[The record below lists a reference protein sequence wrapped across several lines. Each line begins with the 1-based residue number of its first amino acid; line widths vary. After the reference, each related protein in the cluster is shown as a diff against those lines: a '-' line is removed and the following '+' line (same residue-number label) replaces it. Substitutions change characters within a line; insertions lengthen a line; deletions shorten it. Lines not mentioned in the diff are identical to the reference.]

1 MNGILLLLPVFLPL
15 VLGLLSYFLPIRSES
30 CRRLVYSLLILGTTA
45 LAWAAILLCDDG
57 AFTLLHFSTR
67 LTIAFRMDGAARLFA
82 GLSATLW
89 PFTMLYGF
97 DYMRHEKHLHMFWAF
112 FTASFGVTLGIA
124 FSANM
129 MTMYLF
135 YELLTLAT
143 LPLVMQPMT
152 RAAKKAGIK
161 YLVYSISGAALA
173 FIGLVFLAIHDAV
186 DFTLGGHLA
195 GYDGDMSM
203 LLAVFAL
210 SFVGFGVK
218 AAIWPLHGWL
228 PSAAVAPT
236 PVTALL
242 HAVAVVKAGAF
253 ACIRLIYYSFGPD
266 ILSGTWAQQ
275 LALLLP
281 IITIVYGSCMSLKQR
296 HFKLRLAYSTVSNLS
311 YILFAAALM
320 TTQALAASFLHLI
333 VHSVVKI
340 MAFFTAGAVL
350 HYAHR
355 EYVPQLEG
363 LGRYMPV
370 TFACFTAAAC
380 ALTGIPPF
388 NGFVSNPWRP
398 VIWLVVFLLATHFI
412 IIKGVEKGIE
422 KSAKIMMPMLFIL
435 LVVLA
440 ICSVSLPGAS
450 AGIEFLLK
458 PDFSKVD
465 GNVFL
470 GAMGQAFFSLSLG
483 MGCLCTYASYFRNDT
498 NLPKTALNVAG
509 IDTLVAILAGFII
522 FPAAFSVGI
531 QPDAGPSLLFI
542 TLPNVFQQAFG
553 NIPWLA
559 IALSIMFYVLL
570 ALAALTSTISLHEV
584 VTAYLHEEFKF
595 TRGKAAKLVTAGCIV
610 LGVLCS
616 LSLGVGKSYTIFGL
630 NLFDLFDFVTAK
642 IMLPLG
648 GFFISI
654 FTGWYLDKKIVW
666 EEVSNN
672 GTLNIH
678 IYRLLIFILKY
689 IAPIGIGLIFI
700 NELGFF
706 K

>member
-57 AFTLLHFSTR
+57 TFTLLHFSHR

-152 RAAKKAGIK
+152 KAAKKAGVK

-320 TTQALAASFLHLI
+320 TTQALAVSFLHLI

-350 HYAHR
+350 HYAPR
-355 EYVPQLEG
+355 
-363 LGRYMPV
+363 
-370 TFACFTAAAC
+370 
-380 ALTGIPPF
+380 
-388 NGFVSNPWRP
+388 
-398 VIWLVVFLLATHFI
+398 
-412 IIKGVEKGIE
+412 
-422 KSAKIMMPMLFIL
+422 
-435 LVVLA
+435 
-440 ICSVSLPGAS
+440 
-450 AGIEFLLK
+450 
-458 PDFSKVD
+458 
-465 GNVFL
+465 
-470 GAMGQAFFSLSLG
+470 
-483 MGCLCTYASYFRNDT
+483 
-498 NLPKTALNVAG
+498 
-509 IDTLVAILAGFII
+509 
-522 FPAAFSVGI
+522 
-531 QPDAGPSLLFI
+531 
-542 TLPNVFQQAFG
+542 
-553 NIPWLA
+553 
-559 IALSIMFYVLL
+559 
-570 ALAALTSTISLHEV
+570 
-584 VTAYLHEEFKF
+584 
-595 TRGKAAKLVTAGCIV
+595 
-610 LGVLCS
+610 
-616 LSLGVGKSYTIFGL
+616 
-630 NLFDLFDFVTAK
+630 
-642 IMLPLG
+642 
-648 GFFISI
+648 
-654 FTGWYLDKKIVW
+654 
-666 EEVSNN
+666 
-672 GTLNIH
+672 
-678 IYRLLIFILKY
+678 
-689 IAPIGIGLIFI
+689 
-700 NELGFF
+700 
-706 K
+706 

>member
-57 AFTLLHFSTR
+57 TFTLLHFSHR

-152 RAAKKAGIK
+152 KAAKKAGVK

-173 FIGLVFLAIHDAV
+173 FIGLVFLAIHDAS
-186 DFTLGGHLA
+186 DFSLGGHLA
-195 GYDGDMSM
+195 GYDGDLSM

-281 IITIVYGSCMSLKQR
+281 ILYCVLDAAGTFADSLVLETLDEGSANVAYELTFLIAGLLAGGYVLFVKREKLTVRSEGPKYLGAVCETIGQ
-296 HFKLRLAYSTVSNLS
+296 FF
-311 YILFAAALM
+311 YIY
-320 TTQALAASFLHLI
+320 ALADKAHVAMSAPIIASYCAVSVLWSRLFLKEKL
-333 VHSVVKI
+333 SWK
-340 MAFFTAGAVL
+340 
-350 HYAHR
+350 HYA
-355 EYVPQLEG
+355 
-363 LGRYMPV
+363 
-370 TFACFTAAAC
+370 
-380 ALTGIPPF
+380 
-388 NGFVSNPWRP
+388 
-398 VIWLVVFLLATHFI
+398 
-412 IIKGVEKGIE
+412 
-422 KSAKIMMPMLFIL
+422 
-435 LVVLA
+435 A
-440 ICSVSLPGAS
+440 IA
-450 AGIEFLLK
+450 I
-458 PDFSKVD
+458 
-465 GNVFL
+465 
-470 GAMGQAFFSLSLG
+470 
-483 MGCLCTYASYFRNDT
+483 T
-498 NLPKTALNVAG
+498 VAG
-509 IDTLVAILAGFII
+509 IAI
-522 FPAAFSVGI
+522 
-531 QPDAGPSLLFI
+531 
-542 TLPNVFQQAFG
+542 
-553 NIPWLA
+553 
-559 IALSIMFYVLL
+559 
-570 ALAALTSTISLHEV
+570 
-584 VTAYLHEEFKF
+584 
-595 TRGKAAKLVTAGCIV
+595 
-610 LGVLCS
+610 
-616 LSLGVGKSYTIFGL
+616 
-630 NLFDLFDFVTAK
+630 
-642 IMLPLG
+642 
-648 GFFISI
+648 
-654 FTGWYLDKKIVW
+654 
-666 EEVSNN
+666 
-672 GTLNIH
+672 
-678 IYRLLIFILKY
+678 
-689 IAPIGIGLIFI
+689 IGL
-700 NELGFF
+700 LDP
-706 K
+706 

>member
-45 LAWAAILLCDDG
+45 LAWLAILLCDDG
-57 AFTLLHFSTR
+57 TFTLLHFSHR

-152 RAAKKAGIK
+152 KAAKKAGIK

-320 TTQALAASFLHLI
+320 TTQALAASFRRCGAALRPPGVRAPAGGPGPVYAGDLRLLHGGGLRPDGYPPLQRLCQQV
-333 VHSVVKI
+333 VHRPGGGGYRRL
-340 MAFFTAGAVL
+340 AAAGGLRSSAGVGPADGGL
-350 HYAHR
+350 H
-355 EYVPQLEG
+355 VPGGAEG
-363 LGRYMPV
+363 LV
-370 TFACFTAAAC
+370 
-380 ALTGIPPF
+380 PPD
-388 NGFVSNPWRP
+388 G
-398 VIWLVVFLLATHFI
+398 
-412 IIKGVEKGIE
+412 G
-422 KSAKIMMPMLFIL
+422 
-435 LVVLA
+435 
-440 ICSVSLPGAS
+440 PGHS
-450 AGIEFLLK
+450 G
-458 PDFSKVD
+458 
-465 GNVFL
+465 
-470 GAMGQAFFSLSLG
+470 
-483 MGCLCTYASYFRNDT
+483 
-498 NLPKTALNVAG
+498 
-509 IDTLVAILAGFII
+509 
-522 FPAAFSVGI
+522 
-531 QPDAGPSLLFI
+531 
-542 TLPNVFQQAFG
+542 
-553 NIPWLA
+553 
-559 IALSIMFYVLL
+559 
-570 ALAALTSTISLHEV
+570 
-584 VTAYLHEEFKF
+584 
-595 TRGKAAKLVTAGCIV
+595 
-610 LGVLCS
+610 
-616 LSLGVGKSYTIFGL
+616 GL
-630 NLFDLFDFVTAK
+630 R
-642 IMLPLG
+642 
-648 GFFISI
+648 S
-654 FTGWYLDKKIVW
+654 
-666 EEVSNN
+666 
-672 GTLNIH
+672 
-678 IYRLLIFILKY
+678 
-689 IAPIGIGLIFI
+689 
-700 NELGFF
+700 
-706 K
+706 